1 MLHWQEMDVYDA
13 LAILD
18 LPRGE
23 GYYDHAIPSAED
35 SRIARS

>member
-23 GYYDHAIPSAED
+23 GYYDRAIRESSAD
-35 SRIARS
+35 GIAWS